1 MNASDNPTGPKDQK
15 LFEMSAHATDDAG
28 TMQTQ
33 TLGPTDA
40 RNPPEAQDD
49 TGLADLDGIKRNW
62 TLRGLIIIWISAGLM
77 SFVTNLNNTSSSTF
91 APYATSS
98 FSSAPL
104 VGTIA
109 VVQAVIASGLSFAS
123 LIRTAQ
129 TDRTSLFAAA
139 REVCRRL
146 WV

>member
-1 MNASDNPTGPKDQK
+1 MQLSCIDATAS
-15 LFEMSAHATDDAG
+15 SAK
-28 TMQTQ
+28 
-33 TLGPTDA
+33 
-40 RNPPEAQDD
+40 D

-109 VVQAVIASGLSFAS
+109 VVQAVIASGSSFAS
-123 LIRTAQ
+123 LIITALTKRTV
-129 TDRTSLFAAA
+129 SLQPLARFAD
-139 REVCRRL
+139 VYGYGHIF
-146 WV
+146 

>member
-1 MNASDNPTGPKDQK
+1 MNASDNPTDPKDQK
-15 LFEMSAHATDDAG
+15 SFEMSALAADDAG
-28 TMQTQ
+28 TMQS
-33 TLGPTDA
+33 LGLTDPK
-40 RNPPEAQDD
+40 NPPEAQDD

-62 TLRGLIIIWISAGLM
+62 TLRGLIIIWISAALM

-91 APYATSS
+91 APYAASS

-123 LIRTAQ
+123 LIITA
-129 TDRTSLFAAA
+129 
-139 REVCRRL
+139 
-146 WV
+146 